1 MTHVKLNEPTDKQ
14 SMWKWATCACDGEMQ
29 AEETQQKANVQRDTK
44 AVNTGYKGYTH
55 NKQST
60 QSNVAKQTLK
70 G

>member
-1 MTHVKLNEPTDKQ
+1 
-14 SMWKWATCACDGEMQ
+14 MQ

-55 NKQST
+55 NKHST